1 MDTAPD
7 RPALRAHVLRELL
20 LAPAGPLARLDVV
33 ERTGSTNSDLAAAL
47 RADPAAWPHPS
58 LLAAESQDSGRGRAG
73 RTWETPAR
81 AALMLS
87 FALRP
92 QAPVATYGW
101 LPLLAGL
108 GAVNALRAT
117 VGVPAVLK
125 WPNDVMVPAVDGAD
139 LAGWGSLRKVGGILT
154 ELVTTPGGTGGPSG
168 TAVVVGIGINVS
180 QTADELPVPSGTSLA
195 LAGGRDVD
203 REMLLVALVDALAE
217 VTARWSEHGG
227 DVHAAGLVED
237 VSAVCATLGTQVR
250 VELPGGREVT
260 GTARRLDREGALV
273 VVDGAGAEHQ
283 VLAGDV
289 HHVRAAR

>member
-7 RPALRAHVLRELL
+7 RPALREHVLRELL

-33 ERTGSTNSDLAAAL
+33 ERTGSTNVDLAAAL
-47 RADPAAWPHPS
+47 RADPGAWPHPS
-58 LLAAESQDSGRGRAG
+58 LLAADAQDAGRGRAG
-73 RTWETPAR
+73 RTWQTPAR
-81 AALMLS
+81 SALVLS
-87 FALRP
+87 FALHP
-92 QAPVATYGW
+92 SAPVSTYGW

-125 WPNDVMVPAVDGAD
+125 WPNDVMVPAPDGAD
-139 LAGWGSLRKVGGILT
+139 LPGWGPLRKVGGILT
-154 ELVTTPGGTGGPSG
+154 ELVPTPAGS
-168 TAVVVGIGINVS
+168 AVVVGIGINVS
-180 QTADELPVPSGTSLA
+180 QTVEELPVPSATSLA

-203 REMLLVALVDALAE
+203 REMLVVALVDALAE
-217 VTARWSEHGG
+217 VTARWTDSAG
-227 DVHAAGLVED
+227 DVHAAGLVDD
-237 VSAVCATLGTQVR
+237 VSAVCATLGTHVR
-250 VELPGGREVT
+250 VELPGDRQFT

-273 VVDGAGAEHQ
+273 VADAQGAEHQ

>member
-7 RPALRAHVLRELL
+7 RPALREHVLRELL

-33 ERTGSTNSDLAAAL
+33 ERTGSTNVDLAAAL
-47 RADPAAWPHPS
+47 RADPEAWPHPS
-58 LLAAESQDSGRGRAG
+58 LLAAEAQDSGRGRAG

-81 AALMLS
+81 SALMLS

-92 QAPVATYGW
+92 AAPLTTYGW

-125 WPNDVMVPAVDGAD
+125 WPNDVMVPAPDGTD
-139 LAGWGSLRKVGGILT
+139 LAGWGPLRKVGGILT
-154 ELVTTPGGTGGPSG
+154 ELVTTPAGS
-168 TAVVVGIGINVS
+168 AVVVGIGINVS
-180 QTADELPVPSGTSLA
+180 QAPGELPVPSATSLA

-203 REMLLVALVDALAE
+203 REMLLVALVSALAE

-260 GTARRLDREGALV
+260 GTAQRLDREGALV
-273 VVDGAGAEHQ
+273 VVDASGAEHQ

-289 HHVRAAR
+289 HHVRRAR